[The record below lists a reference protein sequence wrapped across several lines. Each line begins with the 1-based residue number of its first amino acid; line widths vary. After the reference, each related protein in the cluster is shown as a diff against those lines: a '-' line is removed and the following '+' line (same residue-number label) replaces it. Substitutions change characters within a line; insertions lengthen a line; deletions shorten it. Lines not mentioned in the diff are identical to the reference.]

1 MNKEKLIDNF
11 RDINV
16 YHEDWYDGVYE
27 WFIEHCAERG
37 IEIGATLSDK
47 GAKDITW
54 TGFWSQ
60 GDGAAFGGKVV
71 DFNKLLGDRY
81 VDYPIFNK
89 YAEELNGYI
98 RMSWRTGN
106 NNNVRLNDIDV
117 EHIGHYLDIDHPF
130 VEVWQEQLDKEVD
143 MVYELVGDEVNDL
156 CGLLYDSLRDEYEH
170 LTSDEAVWE
179 SIVANELDKEVA

>member
-1 MNKEKLIDNF
+1 MDKEKLIDNF

-37 IEIGATLSDK
+37 IDVDVK
-47 GAKDITW
+47 GITW

-60 GDGAAFGGKVV
+60 GDGAAFEGTVV
-71 DFNKLLGDRY
+71 DSKKLLGDWY

-106 NNNVRLNDIDV
+106 NNNVKLNDIDV
-117 EHIGHYLDIDHPF
+117 EHIGHYLDDDHPF

-143 MVYELVGDEVNDL
+143 LINELVGDEVTDL

-179 SIVANELDKEVA
+179 SIVANELDKEKA